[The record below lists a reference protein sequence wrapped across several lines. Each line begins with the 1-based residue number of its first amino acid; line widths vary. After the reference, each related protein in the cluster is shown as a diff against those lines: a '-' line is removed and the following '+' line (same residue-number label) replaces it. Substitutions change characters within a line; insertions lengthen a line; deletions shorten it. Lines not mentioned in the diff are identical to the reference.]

1 MVLCFTLLDLPVHVE
16 VKTVVELY
24 KVQRIKILIRHLLID
39 VVKTRFDITMP
50 LKA

>member
-39 VVKTRFDITMP
+39 IVKTRFDITMP